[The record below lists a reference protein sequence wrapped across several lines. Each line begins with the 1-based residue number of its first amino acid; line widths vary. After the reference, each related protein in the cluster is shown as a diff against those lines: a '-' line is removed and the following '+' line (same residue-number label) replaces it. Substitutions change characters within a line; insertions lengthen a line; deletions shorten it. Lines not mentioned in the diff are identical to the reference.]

1 MSHRGRVALGALSL
15 VLLAACGGGTKPS
28 AGAGASTGATPG
40 AAPGAASAA
49 AFRPLAPGDSVPPY
63 VAPTLAGDTVRVAA
77 GGPLTLV
84 NVWATW
90 CTSCREEMADLE
102 AVHRDY
108 GARGV
113 RVVAVSVDEGD
124 AARVRRFVAHEQL
137 TMPIALDPEG
147 RIQQTYSVVGVPETF
162 LVGRD
167 GRLVWRH
174 AGGLHDDP
182 AAARGAIDRALASA
196 VPNGSPN
203 AAASTGSAGAD
214 STRAA
219 SRD

>member
-1 MSHRGRVALGALSL
+1 MAARLTFVRIVPLVVA
-15 VLLAACGGGTKPS
+15 LAACGRRTDAPADSG
-28 AGAGASTGATPG
+28 TGATP
-40 AAPGAASAA
+40 AAPAAQ

-63 VAPTLAGDTVRVAA
+63 AAPTLAGDTVRVAA

-108 GARGV
+108 GTRGV

-124 AARVRRFVAHEQL
+124 PARVRHFVEHQKL
-137 TMPIALDPEG
+137 TMPIALDPTG
-147 RIQQTYSVVGVPETF
+147 SIQRAYSVVGVPETF

-167 GRLVWRH
+167 GRLVWRQ
-174 AGGLHDDP
+174 AGGLHGAP
-182 AAARGAIDRALASA
+182 EAARAAIDGAPAGTPERD
-196 VPNGSPN
+196 
-203 AAASTGSAGAD
+203 AGAG
-214 STRAA
+214 
-219 SRD
+219 RD